1 MGEAALLVQLEKNLV
16 SLLKVGRR
24 KAVFKGSFLQQPPGG
39 DHQPAELTSPLG
51 TVG

>member
-24 KAVFKGSFLQQPPGG
+24 KAVFKGSLPQQTPRGEPS
-39 DHQPAELTSPLG
+39 A
-51 TVG
+51 